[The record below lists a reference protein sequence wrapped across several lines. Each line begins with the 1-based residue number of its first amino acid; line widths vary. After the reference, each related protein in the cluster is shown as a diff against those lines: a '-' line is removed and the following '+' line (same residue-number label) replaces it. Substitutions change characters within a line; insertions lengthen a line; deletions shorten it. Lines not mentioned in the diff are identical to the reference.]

1 LGELVVGFFQYYLQ
15 MWWSDIQAFFAFD
28 ATRLSEPDMIARLV
42 LQVLLLV
49 GSAFFSS
56 SETALFSLSRLDLQ
70 NLRKAR
76 HPRSD
81 TLHELLDQP
90 RRLIISILCG
100 NELVN
105 IAASAN
111 MAGILVVLYGDGE
124 QAGLINILVMVPML
138 LLLGEVTPKT
148 IAVSIPVRYSAWIS
162 TPLALWVRLVTPL
175 RWVLRGVS
183 DRLTTM
189 IVGEPK
195 TRENLLQVDEFR
207 SLVEDVA
214 EEGILDATER
224 ALIYNLLEAGDTE
237 IVEIM
242 VPRTQVHFL
251 NVEMPVLELIETFR
265 RYQHPRVPIY
275 KDHHDNVVGFLHSED
290 VVRLVLDGVDLSTLE
305 PSEIM
310 RPAVMVPL
318 TKRVDEMFGF
328 FQNHNSRA
336 AVVLNEF
343 GGVEGF
349 VTVKDVL
356 TFIFGEITGD
366 IEGRELYRE
375 QDENEYIV
383 PGDMKLADFNNLTN
397 FGIED
402 PRMTTIGGVLFR
414 HLDAMPKVG
423 DYVSIEGF
431 DLSVLEMDG
440 HRIAEV
446 QARKGVLGD
455 DDIEATTEDRE
466 AAAPAVTDSF
476 PALPASRLD
485 GGIHQAEVLA
495 LPTRSGQ
502 SSNVEAGKQTG
513 QHGRDDVEQP
523 AGVDVDQRG
532 GQGQ

>member
-1 LGELVVGFFQYYLQ
+1 MGFFQYYLQ
-15 MWWSDIQAFFAFD
+15 TWWTDIQAFFAFD
-28 ATRLSEPDMIARLV
+28 VSRLSDPDMIARLV
-42 LQVLLLV
+42 LQLLLLI
-49 GSAFFSS
+49 SAAFFSS
-56 SETALFSLSRLDLQ
+56 SETAMFSLSRLDLQ
-70 NLRKAR
+70 NLRKTH

-81 TLHELLDQP
+81 VLHELLDQP

-100 NELVN
+100 NELVS

-111 MAGILVVLYGDGE
+111 MAGIMVSLYGDGQ
-124 QAGLINILVMVPML
+124 QAAWITILVMVPLL

-148 IAVSIPVRYSAWIS
+148 IAVSIPVRYAAWVS
-162 TPLALWVRLVTPL
+162 TPLELWVRLVSPL
-175 RWVLRGVS
+175 RWLLRGVS

-189 IVGEPK
+189 IVGESK
-195 TRENLLQVDEFR
+195 SRENLLQVDEFR

-251 NVEMPVLELIETFR
+251 DVEMPMKALIETFR
-265 RYQHPRVPIY
+265 RYQHPRVPIFQG
-275 KDHHDNVVGFLHSED
+275 HHDNVVGFLHSED
-290 VVRLVLDGVDLSTLE
+290 VVRLVLDGVDLGTLDLCA
-305 PSEIM
+305 IM

-328 FQNHNSRA
+328 FQTRNSRA

-375 QDENEYIV
+375 QDENEYTV

-414 HLDAMPKVG
+414 HLDAMPQVG
-423 DYVSIEGF
+423 DYVSIDGF
-431 DLSVLEMDG
+431 DLTVMEMDG

-446 QARKGVLGD
+446 LARKGVVGD
-455 DDIEATTEDRE
+455 EEVELSADEQRSASLDGVAALPTN
-466 AAAPAVTDSF
+466 AAADPDTAITRHCS
-476 PALPASRLD
+476 
-485 GGIHQAEVLA
+485 AEVVA
-495 LPTRSGQ
+495 LPTRSEVDQPDG
-502 SSNVEAGKQTG
+502 A
-513 QHGRDDVEQP
+513 DDIN
-523 AGVDVDQRG
+523 QRG
-532 GQGQ
+532 GQGR

>member
-1 LGELVVGFFQYYLQ
+1 MGFFQYYLQ
-15 MWWSDIQAFFAFD
+15 MWWVEIQAFFAFD
-28 ATRLSEPDMIARLV
+28 VTRLSEPDMIARLV
-42 LQVLLLV
+42 LQVLLLI

-56 SETALFSLSRLDLQ
+56 SETALFSLSRLDLE

-111 MAGILVVLYGDGE
+111 MAGILVTLYGDGE
-124 QAGLINILVMVPML
+124 QAAWINILVMVPML

-162 TPLALWVRLVTPL
+162 TPLEWWVKLVTPL

-189 IVGEPK
+189 IVGETK
-195 TRENLLQVDEFR
+195 SRENLLQVDEFR

-251 NVEMPVLELIETFR
+251 NVDLPTLELIETFR

-275 KDHHDNVVGFLHSED
+275 QDHHDNVVGFLHSED

-305 PSEIM
+305 AREIM

-328 FQNHNSRA
+328 FQAHNSRA

-375 QDENEYIV
+375 QDENEYTV

-397 FGIED
+397 FGVED
-402 PRMTTIGGVLFR
+402 PRMTTIGGVVFR

-431 DLSVLEMDG
+431 DLTVMEMDG
-440 HRIAEV
+440 HRIAQV
-446 QARKGVLGD
+446 LARKGVLGD
-455 DDIEATTEDRE
+455 EEVE
-466 AAAPAVTDSF
+466 AAEDNQQIVPSEANASAPSAPARLATDH
-476 PALPASRLD
+476 P
-485 GGIHQAEVLA
+485 HEAEVVT
-495 LPTRSGQ
+495 LPTRGEAATAGEVAKQEGDASSG
-502 SSNVEAGKQTG
+502 A
-513 QHGRDDVEQP
+513 DV
-523 AGVDVDQRG
+523 GQRG